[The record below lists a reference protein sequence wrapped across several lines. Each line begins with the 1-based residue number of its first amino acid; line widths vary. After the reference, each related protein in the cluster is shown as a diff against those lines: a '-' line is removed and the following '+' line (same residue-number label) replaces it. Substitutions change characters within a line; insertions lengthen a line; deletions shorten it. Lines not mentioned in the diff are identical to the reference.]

1 MGMSENIEL
10 IYFSI
15 HGGIRGLLPRLIMDF
30 GGIKFKDTQV
40 DPSDWPQVKPT
51 TLLGSL
57 PMLKL
62 DGMELA
68 QAGPIAKYLAQIGK
82 MDKLNPIEELKSDM
96 VYQTVVEVQI
106 AGSAVPAFKELGKH
120 PNLDA
125 AKKAELF

>member
-1 MGMSENIEL
+1 
-10 IYFSI
+10 
-15 HGGIRGLLPRLIMDF
+15 
-30 GGIKFKDTQV
+30 
-40 DPSDWPQVKPT
+40 
-51 TLLGSL
+51 
-57 PMLKL
+57 MLKV

-120 PNLDA
+120 PNLGI
-125 AKKAELF
+125 LM